1 MDVKNYLISSKKAN
15 PIIYAYIAKDGTGK
29 PINEGYIKIGFTSRS
44 DEPTKEKNAILRTL
58 LEDFNKPE
66 IDLKPSKIGNLDVIG
81 NAYEYLIARFAG
93 DSGKKGGEFYDL
105 RI

>member
-1 MDVKNYLISSKKAN
+1 MFAGVDFNSEVIF
-15 PIIYAYIAKDGTGK
+15 GK
-29 PINEGYIKIGFTSRS
+29 
-44 DEPTKEKNAILRTL
+44 TKEKNAILRTL

-93 DSGKKGGEFYDL
+93 DSGKKGGEFILLLKFLFYL
-105 RI
+105 QS